1 MPARPLFW
9 LTVFFML
16 GISADRLFGES
27 LPVQTHYFA
36 FAALILIAAMAA
48 TLWFRS
54 RMGGPEAEADHP
66 FTHLRCGAGQS
77 GGADTANG
85 TRHSPIHLL
94 THSPIHLLTNFAL
107 PALLFAHLRNVGVKG
122 FGPAISSGTRTIS
135 QRQAGNIYCRGNRL
149 A

>member
-16 GISADRLFGES
+16 GVSADRLFGES
-27 LPVQTHYFA
+27 LPVRTHYFA
-36 FAALILIAAMAA
+36 FAALLLIAAMAA

-54 RMGGPEAEADHP
+54 RMGGPEAEDDHP
-66 FTHLRCGAGQS
+66 FTHLRRGAGQS

-94 THSPIHLLTNFAL
+94 THSPIRLLTNFAL
-107 PALLFAHLRNVGVKG
+107 PALLFVISECGRQRLRPRN
-122 FGPAISSGTRTIS
+122 FLRHSNNISTA
-135 QRQAGNIYCRGNRL
+135 AGNIYCRGNRL